1 MPALAVAPSPSP
13 AEGLAP
19 ILMPEEPMLTP
30 TPSAAA
36 NDAETST
43 VADPVK
49 PRTVL
54 EEAPLSSKPPLAPK
68 LGLGVTV
75 ATIQPFKMLPPL
87 LQVFVPDAT
96 ALEALKVAEVQIGMK
111 FAFRHSVCVT
121 RAAVFADRLI
131 SPAFEGT

>member
-1 MPALAVAPSPSP
+1 MPALAIAPNPST

-19 ILMPEEPMLTP
+19 RLMPEKPMLTP
-30 TPSAAA
+30 SPSAAA
-36 NDAETST
+36 NEAEMST

-54 EEAPLSSKPPLAPK
+54 EEAPLSPKPPLAPK
-68 LGLGVTV
+68 LELGVTV

-87 LQVFVPDAT
+87 LQVFVPDTT

-111 FAFRHSVCVT
+111 FAFRHSLSKERSSVVL
-121 RAAVFADRLI
+121 VFFLTQDVGSL
-131 SPAFEGT
+131 